1 MQSLDDMDRRE
12 TFNACMMMEPA
23 DRVPVFLFDL
33 SLGMDVLDIPT
44 ADVFPGGRFNGKLG
58 GKCILAL
65 QEYLGQD
72 AVIGTYRS
80 IDVAAFGGEMAFPE
94 RGIPYIKRSPFKDAC
109 DLLKYDAADIAD
121 HMQDSADSFC
131 TIRETR
137 PDLGLLMNIPAAM
150 STAMVLRGLENFL
163 MDLSMDPGYS
173 HELISFAADVSR
185 ISVDV
190 MSQRVDLDA
199 VLLTAAYDNLDMVGQ
214 DMLREFSFPWL
225 KMSEKHI
232 HGLGI
237 PIMFHPHG
245 GLTND
250 IGSEMILD
258 EMIGMGFDCFYY
270 GETIDPKIMLAHAQ
284 GKCSLCGGIDTFTT
298 IYLGPDERVRD
309 DVSRYLKHF
318 EGNYIFSPSCS
329 VDRKLSLPRLK
340 IMMDTISQ

>member
-1 MQSLDDMDRRE
+1 MNRRE

-44 ADVFPGGRFNGKLG
+44 TDVFPGGRFDGKIG

-80 IDVAAFGGEMAFPE
+80 IDVTAFGGEMAFPE
-94 RGIPYIKRSPFKDAC
+94 RGVPYIKRSPFKDA
-109 DLLKYDAADIAD
+109 DDIYKYEAEDIAD
-121 HMQDSADSFC
+121 HLQDSVNSFR
-131 TIRETR
+131 TIREAR

-163 MDLSMDPGYS
+163 MDLSMNPGYS
-173 HELISFAADVSR
+173 HELISFAADVSKTS
-185 ISVDV
+185 IDV
-190 MSQRVDLDA
+190 VSHKVDLDA
-199 VLLTAAYDNLDMVGQ
+199 VLLTAAYDNLDMIGQ

-225 KMSEKHI
+225 RKSEKHI
-232 HGLGI
+232 HNLGI

-245 GLTND
+245 GLTED
-250 IGSEMILD
+250 VDSERILSEMID
-258 EMIGMGFDCFYY
+258 MGFDCFYY
-270 GETIDPKIMLAHAQ
+270 GETIDHNKMLAHAHD
-284 GKCSLCGGIDTFTT
+284 KCSLCGGIDTFTT

-318 EGNYIFSPSCS
+318 DGNYIFSPSCS

>member
-1 MQSLDDMDRRE
+1 MNPRE

-33 SLGMDVLDIPT
+33 SLGMDALDVPT
-44 ADVFPGGRFNGKLG
+44 TDVFPGGRFNGKLG

-72 AVIGTYRS
+72 AVVGTYRS
-80 IDVAAFGGEMAFPE
+80 IDVTAFGGEMAFPE
-94 RGIPYIKRSPFKDAC
+94 RGIPYIKRSPFKDAD
-109 DLLKYDAADIAD
+109 DLFRYDATDIAD
-121 HMQDSADSFC
+121 HMQDSVDSFR
-131 TIRETR
+131 TIREAR

-163 MDLSMDPGYS
+163 MDLSLDPGYS
-173 HELISFAADVSR
+173 HKLISFAADVSR
-185 ISVDV
+185 TSVDV

-225 KMSEKHI
+225 KRSEKHI

-245 GLTND
+245 GLTENAD
-250 IGSEMILD
+250 SEKILD

-270 GETIDPKIMLAHAQ
+270 GETIDPKIMLAHAEDR
-284 GKCSLCGGIDTFTT
+284 CSLCGGIDTFTT
-298 IYLGPDERVRD
+298 IYIGPDERVMD
-309 DVSRYLKHF
+309 DVSHYLKHF
-318 EGNYIFSPSCS
+318 DGNYIFSPSCS

-340 IMMDTISQ
+340 IMMDTVSK

>member
-1 MQSLDDMDRRE
+1 MNRRE

-33 SLGMDVLDIPT
+33 SLGMDVLDVLT
-44 ADVFPGGRFNGKLG
+44 TDVFPNGKFNGKLG

-80 IDVAAFGGEMAFPE
+80 IDVTAFGGEMAFPE
-94 RGIPYIKRSPFKDAC
+94 RGIPYIKRSPFKDAD
-109 DLLKYDAADIAD
+109 DLYKYNAIDIAD
-121 HMQDSADSFC
+121 HMQDSVDSFY
-131 TIRETR
+131 TIREAR

-163 MDLSMDPGYS
+163 MDLSLEPRYS

-185 ISVDV
+185 ISVEV

-225 KMSEKHI
+225 KASEKHI

-245 GLTND
+245 GLTDNVD
-250 IGSEMILD
+250 SERVLD
-258 EMIGMGFDCFYY
+258 EMIDVGFDSFYY
-270 GETIDPKIMLAHAQ
+270 GEMIDPDVMLAHTE

-318 EGNYIFSPSCS
+318 DGNYIFSPSCS

-340 IMMDTISQ
+340 IMMDTVSQ